1 MPELDTCPECGVPL
15 YISSIHEWSNNGVI
29 LSRREASQRL
39 VLYECGNLDPLF
51 EGIAEMVGAPIERII
66 IDASR
71 RSTRSYMNRVVP
83 EDVKAMIQSREID
96 LDIVFDSTFLIWRA
110 MGYGKLSLHEVRYGG
125 DRDDYISVL
134 AERPYSVPLSVG
146 NFAGSIEALVGRE
159 PGIEYEEISPG
170 LYKITIFEA
179 ENPLDLKERLRW
191 KGYDQEYREGDIEF
205 ERCSSCGVP
214 TGLKEFSWDQVNG
227 SIRSTT
233 TSRRMVL
240 TGPSIIDPIFED
252 LEEEL
257 GDTIPRIVV
266 EAQKRFIRSGFFSV
280 DEVISEEN
288 MRMSMALRGLGN
300 LRELKMGRRGVRSH
314 IENAALPLLAVGS
327 TQGLYEK
334 AFDIYSKVEWEL
346 SEDGDLTIEVTPTF

>member
-1 MPELDTCPECGVPL
+1 MPEINTCPECGVPL

-29 LSRREASQRL
+29 LSRRESSQRL

-51 EGIAEMVGAPIERII
+51 DGIAEMLEAPIERII

-71 RSTRSYMNRVVP
+71 RSTRSYMDHVVP
-83 EDVKAMIQSREID
+83 GDVKALIRSREID

-110 MGYGKLSLHEVRYGG
+110 MGYGNLSLHEVRYDG
-125 DRDDYISVL
+125 DRGDYISVL
-134 AERPYSVPLSVG
+134 AERPYSIPLAVG

-159 PGIEYEEISPG
+159 PGVEYEEISPG
-170 LYKITIFEA
+170 LYMITIFEA
-179 ENPLDLKERLRW
+179 ENPSHLKERLRW
-191 KGYDQEYREGDIEF
+191 KGYDQEYKEGDIEL

-214 TGLKEFSWDQVNG
+214 AGLKDFSWDQVNG
-227 SIRSTT
+227 SIRSAETG
-233 TSRRMVL
+233 RRMVL
-240 TGPSIIDPIFED
+240 TGPSIIEPIFDD

-288 MRMSMALRGLGN
+288 MRTSMALRGLGN

-314 IENAALPLLAVGS
+314 IENAALPLLAVGL

-346 SEDGDLTIEVTPTF
+346 SEDGDLTIEVAPSF